1 VGIAIAVTCQCLASY
16 SLYCTGKEIILTAQL
31 PAAPDLTVPCSKPTI
46 LPFHTCTTPTS
57 VPAAIYIYTTT
68 TFPSY
73 ETIHKRRRRR
83 NKPYHSTH
91 QRSITHMATS
101 STGCLVLLCLAS
113 PLLLLL
119 PSAVVLG
126 HPWGVGGGGGLS
138 PQFYDHSCPM
148 AEQIVQSVVA
158 QAVAKETRMA
168 ASLVRLH
175 FHDCFVKVRYVNSA
189 AL

>member
-1 VGIAIAVTCQCLASY
+1 
-16 SLYCTGKEIILTAQL
+16 
-31 PAAPDLTVPCSKPTI
+31 
-46 LPFHTCTTPTS
+46 
-57 VPAAIYIYTTT
+57 
-68 TFPSY
+68 
-73 ETIHKRRRRR
+73 
-83 NKPYHSTH
+83 
-91 QRSITHMATS
+91 MATS